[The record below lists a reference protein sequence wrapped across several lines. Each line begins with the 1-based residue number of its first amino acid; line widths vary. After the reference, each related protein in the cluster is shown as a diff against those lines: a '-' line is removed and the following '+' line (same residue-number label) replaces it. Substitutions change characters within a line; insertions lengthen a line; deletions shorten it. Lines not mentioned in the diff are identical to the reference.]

1 VHAGGTAVARIPR
14 PGFCPDT
21 EEVTGSNPVSPT
33 STIPGQMQF
42 QHIASDVCARYVRER
57 HQRDCSSASSG
68 RCDNDHHPPATTTQL
83 VQPWGCSLERYVI
96 RQEQAAV
103 NGWLG
108 RADCRYSRT
117 FAPPPPGRPAFTT
130 LRSSGQWV
138 HVHRTNIASFGP
150 PRGSRRRW
158 IGAHFVVWLKQTSV
172 RSAFYGVS
180 IVSSKLFPS
189 IVT

>member
-1 VHAGGTAVARIPR
+1 MRTLDTLSAAAMRRRILA
-14 PGFCPDT
+14 DT

-117 FAPPPPGRPAFTT
+117 
-130 LRSSGQWV
+130 LRRLPLV
-138 HVHRTNIASFGP
+138 GP
-150 PRGSRRRW
+150 LSRR
-158 IGAHFVVWLKQTSV
+158 
-172 RSAFYGVS
+172 YGVAVNGYTYTGRTS
-180 IVSSKLFPS
+180 RLLARQEEVAGGGLGPISSCG
-189 IVT
+189 